1 MATTERS
8 AAAER
13 LAAFT
18 VALRHDDVP
27 AGVRERAVLHILDAV
42 GCAYAASAMGEG
54 GEART
59 VVEALGGTPES
70 SLIGARVRAPATGAA
85 LANGTLMHALD
96 FDDTHPASICH
107 ITTVVAPAALAVAE
121 AIGAGGRELVT
132 AYVAGCE
139 TVARIGAAANG
150 EFHRR
155 GFHATGVCGVFGATV
170 AAARLLSLDAAA
182 TTRALGIAGSF
193 APGLLEF
200 LGDGSSTKRLHAG
213 GAARAGVEAALL
225 AAAGATGPAGV
236 LDGRYGLYATHLGD
250 PHVAAIAEQLD
261 DLGTRWETAAMAI
274 KPYPCCHFM
283 HGALEALASLDVA
296 AADVVSIDVRVA
308 DAGVGLILEPAAD
321 KPRPRTPY
329 DAKFSL
335 PFTAGALLV
344 HGRVGVATFTSAG
357 IDDEAAVAVARRLRY
372 EPVPL
377 AEMANG
383 FGGSVTVRTADGRT
397 LAAAVEHPRGSV
409 NAPMA
414 TGEVR
419 AKFRDNASLALA
431 ADVVLALET
440 AILGADEAQRAL
452 ELPA

>member
-1 MATTERS
+1 VT
-8 AAAER
+8 AAER
-13 LAAFT
+13 LAAFA
-18 VALRHDDVP
+18 VALRGDDVP
-27 AGVRERAVLHILDAV
+27 AAVRERAVLHVLDAV
-42 GCAYAASAMGEG
+42 GCAYAASALGEG

-59 VVEALGGTPES
+59 VVQAQGGTPEAG
-70 SLIGARVRAPATGAA
+70 LIGAGARAPATGAA

-96 FDDTHPASICH
+96 FDDTHPGSICH

-121 AIGAGGRELVT
+121 ATGATGRELVT

-139 TVARIGAAANG
+139 TVARLGAAADG

-155 GFHATGVCGVFGATV
+155 GFHATGVCGVFGAAV
-170 AAARLLSLDAAA
+170 AAARLLSLDAEA

-236 LDGRYGLYATHLGD
+236 IDGRYGLFATHLGD
-250 PHVAAIAEQLD
+250 PHAAEVAAQLD
-261 DLGTRWETAAMAI
+261 DLGARWETGSMAI

-283 HGALEALASLDVA
+283 HGALEALASLELQ
-296 AADVVSIDVRVA
+296 AADVAGIGVRVA
-308 DAGVGLILEPAAD
+308 DAGVGLILEPAAL

-344 HGRVGVATFTSAG
+344 HGRVGVATFTPAG
-357 IDDEAAVAVARRLRY
+357 IDDAAAVAVAGRMTY
-372 EPVPL
+372 EAVPL

-383 FGGSVTVRTADGRT
+383 FGGSVEVRTADGRT
-397 LAAAVEHPRGSV
+397 LRAAVDHPRGSV
-409 NAPMA
+409 AAPM
-414 TGEVR
+414 TTDDVR
-419 AKFRDNASLALA
+419 AKFRDNASLALSSDA
-431 ADVVLALET
+431 VLALEA
-440 AILGADEAQRAL
+440 AILGADEAERGP

>member
-1 MATTERS
+1 MT
-8 AAAER
+8 AAER
-13 LAAFT
+13 LAAFS
-18 VALRHDDVP
+18 VGLRHHDVP
-27 AGVRERAVLHILDAV
+27 ARVRERAVLHILDAV
-42 GCAYAASAMGEG
+42 GCAYAASALGEG
-54 GEART
+54 VEARA
-59 VVEALGGTPES
+59 VVEAAGGTAEAD
-70 SLIGARVRAPATGAA
+70 LIGACARVPASAAA

-96 FDDTHPASICH
+96 FDDTHPGSICH
-107 ITTVVAPAALAVAE
+107 ITTVVAPAALAVAR
-121 AIGAGGRELVT
+121 ATGASGRELVT

-139 TVARIGAAANG
+139 AVARLGAAADG

-170 AAARLLSLDAAA
+170 AAARLLSLDAAR
-182 TTRALGIAGSF
+182 TTCALGIAGSF

-236 LDGRYGLYATHLGD
+236 VDGRYGVFATHLGD
-250 PHVAAIAEQLD
+250 PHVAAIAAQLD
-261 DLGTRWETAAMAI
+261 DLGSRWESAAMAI

-283 HGALEALASLDVA
+283 HGALEALATLDLA
-296 AADVVSIDVRVA
+296 APDVVSIDVRVA
-308 DAGVGLILEPAAD
+308 DAGVGLILEPAVD

-344 HGRVGVATFTSAG
+344 HGRVGVATFTPAG
-357 IDDEAAVAVARRLRY
+357 IDDDAAVAVARRMSY
-372 EPVPL
+372 EAVPL

-383 FGGSVTVRTADGRT
+383 FGGSVAVRTADGRT
-397 LAAAVEHPRGSV
+397 MAAVVDHPRGSV
-409 NAPMA
+409 EAPMSVDD
-414 TGEVR
+414 VR
-419 AKFRDNASLALA
+419 AKFRDNASLALDA
-431 ADVVLALET
+431 GAVLALE
-440 AILGADEAQRAL
+440 ASVLGADEAQLAP

>member
-1 MATTERS
+1 MT
-8 AAAER
+8 AAER
-13 LAAFT
+13 LAAFA
-18 VALRHDDVP
+18 VALRPDDVP
-27 AGVRERAVLHILDAV
+27 AAVRQRAVLHLLDAV
-42 GCAYAASAMGEG
+42 GCAYAASGLGEG
-54 GEART
+54 AEARS
-59 VVEALGGTPES
+59 VVESQGGTPES
-70 SLIGARVRAPATGAA
+70 SLIGTRARAPASGGA

-121 AIGAGGRELVT
+121 AVGASGRDLVT

-139 TVARIGAAANG
+139 TVARLGAAADG

-155 GFHATGVCGVFGATV
+155 GFHATGVCGVFGAAV
-170 AAARLLSLDAAA
+170 AAARLLSLDAVT

-213 GAARAGVEAALL
+213 GAARAGVDAALL

-236 LDGRYGLYATHLGD
+236 IDGRFGLFATHLGD
-250 PHVAAIAEQLD
+250 PHVRAVSAQLD
-261 DLGTRWETAAMAI
+261 DLGRRWETAAMAI

-283 HGALEALASLDVA
+283 HGALEALASLDL
-296 AADVVSIDVRVA
+296 AADDVLRIDVRVA
-308 DAGVGLILEPAAD
+308 DAGVGLILEPAAE

-344 HGRVGVATFTSAG
+344 HGRVGVDTFTADG
-357 IDDEAAVAVARRLRY
+357 IDDEAAVAVARRMSY

-383 FGGSVTVRTADGRT
+383 FGGSVAVRTVDGRT
-397 LAAAVEHPRGSV
+397 LRASVDQPRGSV
-409 NAPMA
+409 AAPM
-414 TGEVR
+414 TTDEVR
-419 AKFRDNASLALA
+419 AKFRDNASLALP
-431 ADVVLALET
+431 ADAVLELER
-440 AILGADEAQRAL
+440 AILGADEAQSAPQ
-452 ELPA
+452 LPA

>member
-1 MATTERS
+1 MT
-8 AAAER
+8 AAER
-13 LAAFT
+13 LASFA
-18 VALRHDDVP
+18 VALRHEDVP
-27 AGVRERAVLHILDAV
+27 AAVRERAVLHVLDAV
-42 GCAYAASAMGEG
+42 GCAYAASALGEG
-54 GEART
+54 GEARA
-59 VVEALGGTPES
+59 VVSAQGGTPEAA
-70 SLIGARVRAPATGAA
+70 LIGSHVRAPATGAA

-96 FDDTHPASICH
+96 FDDTHPGSICH

-121 AIGAGGRELVT
+121 AVGAGGRELVT

-139 TVARIGAAANG
+139 TVARLGAAADG

-155 GFHATGVCGVFGATV
+155 GFHATGVCGVFGSAV
-170 AAARLLSLDAAA
+170 AAARLLSLDEAA
-182 TTRALGIAGSF
+182 TVCALGIAGSF

-236 LDGRYGLYATHLGD
+236 IDGRYGLFATHLG
-250 PHVAAIAEQLD
+250 HAHAEAIGAQLD
-261 DLGTRWETAAMAI
+261 DLGARWETAAMAI

-283 HGALEALASLDVA
+283 HGALEAIASLDLA
-296 AADVVSIDVRVA
+296 AGDVLGIDVRVA
-308 DAGVGLILEPAAD
+308 DAGVGLILEPAAE

-344 HGRVGVATFTSAG
+344 HGRVGVATFTADG
-357 IDDEAAVAVARRLRY
+357 IDDEAAVVVAERMSY
-372 EPVPL
+372 QPVPL
-377 AEMANG
+377 AEMANA
-383 FGGSVTVRTADGRT
+383 FGGSVAVRTADVRT
-397 LAAAVEHPRGSV
+397 LEAVVEHPRGSLA
-409 NAPMA
+409 APM
-414 TGEVR
+414 TIDEVR

-431 ADVVLALET
+431 PGAVLALEA
-440 AILGADEAQRAL
+440 AILGADEAQRAP

>member
-1 MATTERS
+1 MT
-8 AAAER
+8 AAER
-13 LAAFT
+13 LAAFA

-27 AGVRERAVLHILDAV
+27 ARVRERAVLHLLDAV
-42 GCAYAASAMGEG
+42 GCAYAASGLGEG
-54 GEART
+54 VEART
-59 VVEALGGTPES
+59 VVVAAGGTPEAD
-70 SLIGARVRAPATGAA
+70 LIGARARVGASAAA

-96 FDDTHPASICH
+96 FDDTHPGSICH
-107 ITTVVAPAALAVAE
+107 ITTVVAPAALAVAQ
-121 AIGAGGRELVT
+121 ATGATGRDLVT

-139 TVARIGAAANG
+139 TIARLGAAADG

-155 GFHATGVCGVFGATV
+155 GFHATGVCGVFGAAV
-170 AAARLLSLDAAA
+170 AASRLLSLDAGQ

-213 GAARAGVEAALL
+213 GAARAGVDAALL

-236 LDGRYGLYATHLGD
+236 IDGRYGLFATHLGD
-250 PHVAAIAEQLD
+250 PHVAAIAAQLD

-283 HGALEALASLDVA
+283 HGALEALASLAVT
-296 AADVVSIDVRVA
+296 AADVASIDVRVA

-344 HGRVGVATFTSAG
+344 HGRVGVATFTPAG
-357 IDDEAAVAVARRLRY
+357 IDDDAAVVVAERMSY
-372 EPVPL
+372 EAVPL

-383 FGGSVTVRTADGRT
+383 FGGSVAVRTADGRT
-397 LAAAVEHPRGSV
+397 LAATVEHPRGSV
-409 NAPMA
+409 EAPMS
-414 TGEVR
+414 TDEVR
-419 AKFRDNASLALA
+419 AKFRDNASLALD
-431 ADVVLALET
+431 ADAVLALE
-440 AILGADEAQRAL
+440 ASILGADEAQLAP